1 MNWKKTLTLSMA
13 EESANLFQKQENYLG
28 ATTHNLILLKLFL
41 YRDIQLNE
49 QEIKKALSEIKND
62 ENKQEYGVASFPIVY
77 QQLYKDKPFYLY
89 SFNEY
94 VSALF
99 HIQLKSEKDLNCIA
113 DKKVGKKNRIYYIE
127 ENILEDF
134 VQVSKDTKLNQKT
147 LLNFG
152 FLMNYHNEKKVNLSE
167 EKSHRIRKGVELT
180 YYSVD
185 KLDTIPKNQRLATI
199 NTVMKLVTDQFKIE
213 E

>member
-1 MNWKKTLTLSMA
+1 MNWKKTLTLNLTEGSG
-13 EESANLFQKQENYLG
+13 NLFQKQENYLG
-28 ATTHNLILLKLFL
+28 ATTHNLILLKLYL
-41 YRDIQLNE
+41 YRDIQLSE
-49 QEIKKALSEIKND
+49 QEIKEALSEINND
-62 ENKQEYGVASFPIVY
+62 ENKQEYGIASFPIIY
-77 QQLYKDKPFYLY
+77 QQLYKNKPFYLY

-99 HIQLKSEKDLNCIA
+99 HIQLKKEKNLDCVA

-127 ENILEDF
+127 KNILEDF

-167 EKSHRIRKGVELT
+167 EKSNRIRKGVELT
-180 YYSVD
+180 YYSLD

-199 NTVMKLVTDQFKIE
+199 NTVMKLIVDQFKID
-213 E
+213 